1 MTSFVQPQFSSQH
14 VGANRA
20 VRTVEHVAGLVHG
33 ARGGASLLLAAV
45 VSAVVV
51 VANQLVDTWSEG
63 HLLTAWAVLWA
74 IAFAALALLAG
85 PLRRAAITLRATST
99 AWGERRAAAEQDRQ
113 MMRVAMTDARVMADI
128 SRAMSM
134 GAARDVRNYF

>member
-1 MTSFVQPQFSSQH
+1 MTSFVQPHFSSQH

-20 VRTVEHVAGLVHG
+20 VRTVEHVAGLAQG

-45 VSAVVV
+45 VSAVLV

-85 PLRRAAITLRATST
+85 PLRRTAIALRST
-99 AWGERRAAAEQDRQ
+99 VVGWNARHIAAEQDRQ

>member
-20 VRTVEHVAGLVHG
+20 VRTVEHVSGLVQG

-45 VSAVVV
+45 VSAVLV
-51 VANQLVDTWSEG
+51 VANQVVDTWSEG

-85 PLRRAAITLRATST
+85 PLRRAATTLRATVV
-99 AWGERRAAAEQDRQ
+99 AWNERQIAAEQDRQ

>member
-1 MTSFVQPQFSSQH
+1 MTSFVHPQFSSQH

-20 VRTVEHVAGLVHG
+20 VRTVEHVSGLVQG

-45 VSAVVV
+45 VSAVLV
-51 VANQLVDTWSEG
+51 VANQVVDTWSEG

-85 PLRRAAITLRATST
+85 PLRRAAITLRATVF
-99 AWGERRAAAEQDRQ
+99 AWNERQIAAEQDRQ